1 MMMIMNKTIDI
12 FVAVDSNESAKVLNL
27 EQTNTPIPT
36 GNAVIRNMVNPKDNR
51 FSGGASAPIKYFI
64 ENPVIIG
71 RLTIDKMLI
80 TAVYDIDNA
89 VSPLASFVIIF
100 EVTPPGQDA
109 SIIIPTA
116 ISFVIPINE
125 IIMNA
130 TRGSKNI

>member
-27 EQTNTPIPT
+27 ERTNTPIPT

-109 SIIIPTA
+109 SISSQQLFLLLFPL
-116 ISFVIPINE
+116 
-125 IIMNA
+125 M
-130 TRGSKNI
+130 RQ